1 MNDRRLAAASGWPD
15 NQKVVFVDLDAEYQ
29 LELETLLEQ
38 AYDAII
44 TEANTVDN
52 ADLLERMDKLLHYPK
67 EAE

>member
-1 MNDRRLAAASGWPD
+1 MNYDDYIEVCS
-15 NQKVVFVDLDAEYQ
+15 
-29 LELETLLEQ
+29 LLED
-38 AYDAII
+38 AYDVII